1 MDPSKVTFS
10 GIPFSGIPFNG
21 IPFSTFIN
29 NLCDVINCSSF
40 LPVALSFKPELGID
54 SVLTGVWLIL

>member
-1 MDPSKVTFS
+1 MDPSKVTF
-10 GIPFSGIPFNG
+10 GG

-29 NLCDVINCSSF
+29 NLVTINRSSF
-40 LPVALSFKPELGID
+40 LPFALSFKPQLGID